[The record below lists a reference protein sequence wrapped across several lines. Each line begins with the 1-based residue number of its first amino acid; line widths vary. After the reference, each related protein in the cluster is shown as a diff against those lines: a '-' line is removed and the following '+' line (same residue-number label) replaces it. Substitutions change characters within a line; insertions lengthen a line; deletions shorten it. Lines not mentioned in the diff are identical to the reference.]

1 MKRLLMTFLVAG
13 LVIISALN
21 LSSCN
26 KKDTNSNA
34 NNEEWIPTTFNLVT
48 IDSTSKD
55 PTVAVCPYCGGPV
68 YLCDHGVRWWDYIDG
83 SDIQTICQLGA
94 YDSISNPEGHYHEY
108 CFNAWDDCTPPGQ
121 PNYICPRKGR
131 YHRHIVVL
139 WQQGW
144 DNHWHLG
151 GTCLGE

>member
-1 MKRLLMTFLVAG
+1 MKKF
-13 LVIISALN
+13 IISIFVASLMITSALS

-26 KKDTNSNA
+26 KKDTNSNK
-34 NNEEWIPTTFNLVT
+34 EEWIPTTVDFVT
-48 IDSTSKD
+48 SGTKD
-55 PTVAVCPYCGGPV
+55 PDVAVCPYCNGPV
-68 YLCDHGVRWWDYIDG
+68 NLCDHGILWWNYPG
-83 SDIQTICQLGA
+83 GGDIQTICPFGA
-94 YDSISNPEGHYHEY
+94 YDSVTNPDGHYHEH
-108 CFNAWDDCTPPGQ
+108 CFTADQDCTPPGQ
-121 PNYICPRKGR
+121 PNYICPRQGR